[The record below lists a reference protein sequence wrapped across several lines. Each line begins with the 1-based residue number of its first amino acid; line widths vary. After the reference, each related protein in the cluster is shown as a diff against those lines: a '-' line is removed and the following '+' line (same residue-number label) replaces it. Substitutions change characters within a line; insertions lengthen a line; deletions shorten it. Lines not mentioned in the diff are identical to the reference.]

1 MVNSLSL
8 IQAAALEISPQTV
21 VALTIVSAIFVVGV
35 LVLLYMLLRNAPND
49 HGKNDPLRYGN
60 FFVVAI
66 GITAV
71 IIGYLVAFP
80 LLISGVFKDPT
91 QVLAILTAFFGAIV
105 GLVGTFFGVKAS
117 SDAAAGA
124 QKALAAASG
133 GDTTPPQVLRTNPSD
148 QDEDVDPNIR
158 ITATFSKDMNPAT
171 INPNTFKL
179 IDSSTLTPVP
189 PAARNG
195 LTYDELTKVATF
207 IPRAAL
213 GNGRRYGATITS
225 GVKDNAGNALAQD
238 KAWHFTVANGQQGG
252 GAAQQ
257 GGGSPQG
264 GEGQQA
270 GGDQQAGGGQQSA
283 RGQQAGEA
291 ERLENSGGSGNLRTQ
306 GGTRMEEK
314 VLRPDYADRD
324 DPVDGDEEPEEEP
337 TEVNPLDSETSAAT
351 EEELEEEK
359 KEHGVEKEPE
369 IES

>member
-1 MVNSLSL
+1 MANSLSL
-8 IQAAALEISPQTV
+8 ILSLIKSATPGISDSTV
-21 VALTIVSAIFVVGV
+21 VTLIIVSAIFVIGV
-35 LVLLYMLLRNAPND
+35 LVVLYYLSQNAPNTD
-49 HGKNDPLRYGN
+49 GRNDPLRYGN

-71 IIGYLVAFP
+71 LIGYLVAFP
-80 LLISGVFKDPT
+80 LLISKAFEDPT

-124 QKALAAASG
+124 HKLAAASG

-148 QDEDVDPNIR
+148 QDKDVDPNIR
-158 ITATFSKDMNPAT
+158 ITATFSKDMDRAT

-179 IDSSTLTPVP
+179 LDSSTLTPVP

-195 LTYDELTKVATF
+195 VTYDQLTKVATF
-207 IPRAAL
+207 IPGAAL

-225 GVKDNAGNALAQD
+225 DVKDNAGNALAQD

-252 GAAQQ
+252 GD
-257 GGGSPQG
+257 
-264 GEGQQA
+264 QQA
-270 GGDQQAGGGQQSA
+270 GGDQQSA
-283 RGQQAGEA
+283 RGQQATGGGQQAGEA
-291 ERLENSGGSGNLRTQ
+291 ERPENSGGSGNLRTQ

-314 VLRPDYADRD
+314 VPRPDYADRD
-324 DPVDGDEEPEEEP
+324 DPLDGDEEPQDEP
-337 TEVNPLDSETSAAT
+337 TDVNPLDSETSAAT
-351 EEELEEEK
+351 EEELEQEK

-369 IES
+369 IDS